1 MITSRSHPARL
12 RPQPNPLCLRT
23 AGLNT
28 VVGGVLCAIAGM
40 AVAAPAAM
48 DAAFD
53 STFLVGG
60 GQSMDLSA
68 YGKGNPV
75 KAGVYTVDVF
85 VNKTSFTHED
95 VRFADYRSDPNA
107 AQPCFDLEQL
117 QRLGVDAAKLSAGA
131 KQDSATCGLVEE
143 WIEGASATYDSGA
156 LKLYLSIPQAALQR
170 GIEGYVPPSRWER
183 GINATAVGYSF
194 SSTHNDRGENSSF
207 LGVNADVNV
216 GAWQLRHYSTINQR
230 SGQGVEWQRLTTYV
244 QRPVATLRA
253 IVQAGQIST
262 NGELFDS
269 AMINGVRVASDE
281 KMLPDAMRGYAPV
294 VRGVANSNA
303 KVEVWQNGFLLRETS
318 VAPGA
323 FVLDD
328 LNPTGYGGDLVVRV
342 TEANGTQ
349 REFKVP
355 YASVA
360 QLMRPGATRYEY
372 AAGQIR
378 NPALGDQPW
387 VAQATLQRGLT
398 NALTGYGGVQASDG
412 YWAMT
417 AGVASSSFAGALSVD
432 LTHARVTLPALSGAS
447 GGNSIKF
454 AYSKMVPGS
463 KTNISVASYRY
474 SDSGYMSLGQAL
486 DVRERARRGES
497 DDTWSAPQ
505 RQRSRFSLSLSQPMG
520 SYGSLYVSGSS
531 ASYWDDARSDLQF
544 QAGYGGTIGRLSYTL
559 SATRTQNAAGRGDNQ
574 YFLSL
579 SMPFGG
585 ASAPSIS
592 LNGSYA
598 GDQGLSEQLQVNGSL
613 GDRAQFNYGVTAN
626 HDDSTG
632 NSFSANAQYAA
643 AYTSVS
649 VAHSRSSQFQS
660 TSIGARG
667 GLVIHGGGVTLTPQP
682 GETMAVVHVPGG
694 MGARVN
700 YDLRVDRRGYA
711 VIPYLTPYRYN
722 EVVVDPRGTS
732 EDVEFKN
739 TMLKVAPYAGA
750 VVKLD
755 FQTRSGRPVLMTL
768 RDEFG
773 DVVPFGAQV
782 TDASGDIKGLV
793 AQAGQ
798 LYLRE
803 ERSAGRLDVQWSGP
817 RGEIRRCGADFS
829 LPRASEGAPVEA
841 MAVTCRNP
849 AGLAGK

>member
-1 MITSRSHPARL
+1 MIQSQSTPARL
-12 RPQPNPLCLRT
+12 RPQSNSLCPRI

-28 VVGGVLCAIAGM
+28 VVGGVLLAIANM
-40 AVAAPAAM
+40 AAAAPAPM

-75 KAGVYTVDVF
+75 NAGLYTVDVF
-85 VNKTSFTHED
+85 VNKTSFARED
-95 VRFADYRSDPNA
+95 VRFVEYNGNANA
-107 AQPCFDLEQL
+107 AQPCFGLEQL
-117 QRLGVDAAKLSAGA
+117 QRLGVNTTPLLEDARQDPSA
-131 KQDSATCGLVEE
+131 CRFVEE
-143 WIEGASATYDSGA
+143 WIEDASANYDSGA

-170 GIEGYVPPSRWER
+170 GIEGYVPPSKWDR

-194 SSTHNDRGENSSF
+194 NSTRNDRGENSSF
-207 LGVNADVNV
+207 LGINADVNM
-216 GAWQLRHYSTINQR
+216 GAWQLRHYSTLNQQ
-230 SGQGVEWQRLTTYV
+230 SGEGVEWQRLTTYV
-244 QRPVATLRA
+244 QRPVASLRA

-269 AMINGVRVASDE
+269 AMINGVRMASDE
-281 KMLPDAMRGYAPV
+281 KMLPDALRGYAPV

-303 KVEVWQNGFLLRETS
+303 KVEIWQNGFLLRETT

-328 LNPTGYGGDLVVRV
+328 LNPTGYGGDITVRV
-342 TEANGTQ
+342 TEANGSR

-360 QLMRPGATRYEY
+360 QLLRPGATRYEY

-378 NPALGDQPW
+378 NPALSEQPW
-387 VAQATLQRGLT
+387 IAQATLQRGLT
-398 NALTGYGGVQASDG
+398 NALTGYGGFQASDG

-432 LTHARVTLPALSGAS
+432 VTHANATLPALSGSS
-447 GGNSIKF
+447 GGNSVKL

-474 SDSGYMSLGQAL
+474 SDSGYMGLGQAL
-486 DVRERARRGES
+486 DMRERARRGDS
-497 DDTWSAPQ
+497 DDTWSPPQ
-505 RQRSRFSLSLSQPMG
+505 RQRSRFSLSLSQPLG

-531 ASYWDDARSDLQF
+531 ASYWDNASDDLQF
-544 QAGYGGTIGRLSYTL
+544 QAGYGGTVGRLSYTL
-559 SATRTQNAAGRGDNQ
+559 SATRTQGSGGRAENQ
-574 YFLSL
+574 YFLNL
-579 SMPFGG
+579 TMPLGG
-585 ASAPSIS
+585 SKAPSVS
-592 LNGSYA
+592 LNGTYA
-598 GDQGLSEQLQVNGSL
+598 DKGGSSEQLQVNGSL

-626 HDDSTG
+626 HDNSGG
-632 NSFSANAQYAA
+632 NSYSANAQYAA
-643 AYTSVS
+643 AYASLS
-649 VAHSRSSQFQS
+649 VAHSGSSQFQS
-660 TSIGARG
+660 TSFGAQG
-667 GLVIHGGGVTLTPQP
+667 GMVIHGGGITLTPQP

-711 VIPYLTPYRYN
+711 VVPYLTPYRYN
-722 EVVVDPRGTS
+722 EVVIDPRGTS
-732 EDVEFKN
+732 QDVEFKN
-739 TMLKVAPYAGA
+739 TTLKVAPYAGA

-782 TDASGDIKGLV
+782 TDAAGEIKGLV

-803 ERSAGRLDVQWSGP
+803 ERDAGRLDVQWSGP
-817 RGEIRRCGADFS
+817 RGETRRCGADFS
-829 LPRASEGAPVEA
+829 LPRAMKDAPVET

-849 AGLAGK
+849 GGLAGK